1 MQKLITIGF
10 EIAIIAFI
18 VVTLFSGEMITKNSQ
33 AAGTSANAITFRAR

>member
-10 EIAIIAFI
+10 EVAIIAFI

-33 AAGTSANAITFRAR
+33 AAGANAIAFRAR

>member
-10 EIAIIAFI
+10 EVAIIAFI

-33 AAGTSANAITFRAR
+33 AAGASTNAIAFRAR